1 MADTQNLSSP
11 FKLPKGNID
20 TSGRLPGQSGYQRNS
35 QVGSTYKVD
44 IPTREG
50 QTQGS
55 NPNNPVSVFRVGVTQ
70 PIGTITSQGGFTPN
84 TAYYAGVSAAEE
96 KIRRAE
102 QRAIRAQTVEINNQA
117 IKPTAKKAGIKQP
130 IINND
135 AAAAPQSGDTSK
147 PTEVSKITD
156 VDLNKELS
164 QSGQQRDTP
173 GSFGSY
179 IYPVDLG
186 ATKQDVIKFTMLKY
200 EPKKLTSAGQFKG
213 GDLGAF
219 ETRTYWKNRDSL
231 GTVVLPIPSGISET
245 NGVEWGGKTMGP
257 GEALAANVALTT
269 IKEGLGA
276 GAAVVGGAAGAA
288 SGGANSDLKTA
299 LATGFAEAATGVG
312 DLLSR
317 TQGAIFNPNMELLFG
332 GPTLRPFNFT
342 FKMSARND
350 NEARKIIQIIRFFK
364 QGMSPQKTKSNLFL
378 KAPHTFKLQYLHR
391 QSTDHPFIGEIKECA
406 LQSFVVNYT
415 PEGQYA
421 TFYDGPLVSYEIQMT
436 FQELEP
442 VFNED
447 YGNSGNTMPSDLLF
461 RETTNSKP

>member
-135 AAAAPQSGDTSK
+135 AAAAPQSGDTSQ
-147 PTEVSKITD
+147 PI
-156 VDLNKELS
+156 
-164 QSGQQRDTP
+164 
-173 GSFGSY
+173 
-179 IYPVDLG
+179 DLG
-186 ATKQDVIKFTMLKY
+186 AAIAGSNETRNEFPSLRYPLDIGNTKQDIIKFTMLKY
-200 EPKKLTSAGQFKG
+200 EPKKFSNLQENNLG
-213 GDLGAF
+213 GFA
-219 ETRTYWKNRDSL
+219 ERPKNRQ
-231 GTVVLPIPSGISET
+231 GIGFVTLPVPSGISDNNSAQW
-245 NGVEWGGKTMGP
+245 NG
-257 GEALAANVALTT
+257 ADLNAAAAFAANVALTAIT
-269 IKEGLGA
+269 EGGRAAANVVGQGA
-276 GAAVVGGAAGAA
+276 DGLQGNSGEVKTGLAGLFGAAAVGTDP
-288 SGGANSDLKTA
+288 AN
-299 LATGFAEAATGVG
+299 
-312 DLLSR
+312 LLSR
-317 TQGAIFNPNMELLFG
+317 TTGAIINPNMELLFQA
-332 GPTLRPFNFT
+332 PTLRPFNFT
-342 FKMSARND
+342 FKMSARSSE
-350 NEARKIIQIIRFFK
+350 EAKQIISIIRFFK
-364 QGMSPQKTKSNLFL
+364 QGMSPQKSKSNLFL
-378 KAPHTFKLQYLHR
+378 KAPHTFKIQYINRSLGENK
-391 QSTDHPFIGEIKECA
+391 DNPFIGKIKECA

-421 TFYDGPLVSYEIQMT
+421 TFYDGPMMSYEIQMT

-447 YGNSGNTMPSDLLF
+447 YNQGTRSNGPDT
-461 RETTNSKP
+461 EIGY